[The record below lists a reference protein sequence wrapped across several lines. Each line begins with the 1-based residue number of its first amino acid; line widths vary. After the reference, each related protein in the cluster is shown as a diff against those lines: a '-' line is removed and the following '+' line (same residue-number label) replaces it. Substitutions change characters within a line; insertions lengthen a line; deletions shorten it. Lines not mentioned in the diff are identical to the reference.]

1 MTREL
6 KTPYLAAD
14 VIIELIDH
22 PGRPIVLIERMNPPF
37 GLAIPGGFVDR
48 DQESV
53 EQAAVRE
60 AYEETTLT
68 VRLIALLGIYSN
80 PARDNRLH
88 SASAVYVGEA
98 HGTPRAADDAKAV
111 QILLPEEIPAPL
123 AFDHDL
129 VLADYRQFRATGR
142 VAPLR
147 GCLVIP

>member
-6 KTPYLAAD
+6 QTPFLAAD

-22 PGRPIVLIERMNPPF
+22 PGRPIVLIERKNPPF

-48 DQESV
+48 DKESV
-53 EQAAVRE
+53 ERAAVRE
-60 AYEETTLT
+60 ALEETTLE
-68 VRLIALLGIYSN
+68 VRLIALLGIYSD

-88 SASAVYVGEA
+88 SASAIYVGEA

-111 QILLPEEIPAPL
+111 RIVLPDALPSPL
-123 AFDHDL
+123 AFDHDR
-129 VLADYRQFRATGR
+129 VLADYLAFRATGR

-147 GCLVIP
+147 EISR

>member
-6 KTPYLAAD
+6 QTPFLAAD

-22 PGRPIVLIERMNPPF
+22 PGRPIVLIERKNPPF

-48 DQESV
+48 DKESV
-53 EQAAVRE
+53 ERAAVRE
-60 AYEETTLT
+60 ALEETTLE
-68 VRLIALLGIYSN
+68 VRLIALLGIYSD

-88 SASAVYVGEA
+88 SASAIYVGEA

-111 QILLPEEIPAPL
+111 RIVLPDALPSPL
-123 AFDHDL
+123 AFDHDR
-129 VLADYRQFRATGR
+129 VLADYLVFRATGR

-147 GCLVIP
+147 EISR